1 MQINSKTVG
10 YFVQNRKRWDDAYFG
25 RGNVEGT
32 PAYAQLHEYAMVQ
45 SPLSGE
51 EFYTDGEELVNWEA
65 RTAHELRLDIPDIT
79 FDCYNIEVEA
89 LGGEVRYFD
98 DKAPGLIDPPV
109 ENKSELLRLDPP
121 DPYRDGR
128 MPFVFE
134 IVEEYENLFGCF
146 PRLNVTAPFTLAA
159 KLRGVQNFL
168 MDIVRDSSFVKD
180 LLSFVTEEVLEPYIN
195 AIKAVRSYEGEV
207 IAADAIASPPNLD
220 LDLLEELA
228 LQPLLQ
234 LKKSCGEDVV
244 ILNWWGES
252 HVKDP
257 NRLMELK
264 TRASSGKVLEGQDP
278 DVNELGPERYRDFA
292 LSRDTSLILGVGT
305 DMMMMGDPTSV
316 KERVK
321 RYLKVGEDMKGR
333 FLLYF
338 TNLVG
343 DTPLEN
349 IQAAMGVLK
358 ESGN

>member
-1 MQINSKTVG
+1 MQINSETIE
-10 YFVQNRKRWDDAYFG
+10 YFVRNRKRWNEAYFG
-25 RGNVEGT
+25 TGNVSRT
-32 PAYAQLHEYAMVQ
+32 PAYAQLHEYAMVH
-45 SPLSGE
+45 SPLTGE
-51 EFYTDGEELVNWEA
+51 EFYTDGETLVHWEA

-98 DKAPGLIDPPV
+98 DKAPGLINPPV
-109 ENKSELLRLDPP
+109 EKKSELLQLEPP

-134 IVEEYENLFGCF
+134 IIEEYENVFGCF

-168 MDIVRDSSFVKD
+168 MDIVRDSRFVKD
-180 LLSFVTEEVLEPYIN
+180 LLSFVTEEVLEPYID
-195 AIKAVRSYEGEV
+195 AIRASREHEGEI

-228 LQPLLQ
+228 LKPLLE
-234 LKKSCGEDVV
+234 LKKSCGDDVV

-252 HVKDP
+252 HVKVPD
-257 NRLMELK
+257 RLMELK
-264 TRASSGKVLEGQDP
+264 IRASSGNVLEGQDP
-278 DVNELGPERYRDFA
+278 DVNEIGPEGFRDFA
-292 LSRDTSLILGVGT
+292 LSHDSSLILGVGT
-305 DMMMMGDPTSV
+305 DIMMMGDPASV
-316 KERVK
+316 RERVE
-321 RYLKVGEDMKGR
+321 RYIKVGEEMKGN

-349 IQAAMGVLK
+349 IRAAIGALNG
-358 ESGN
+358 SDN